1 MELDDKRY
9 PICARIHQVGGYSA
23 HTGQSDLLNFVMGI
37 PDAPREIRLVHGDE
51 GAKAALKS
59 VLENALK
66 TTPGSRVV
74 IAE

>member
-23 HTGQSDLLNFVMGI
+23 HAGQIDLLNFVMGI
-37 PDAPREIRLVHGDE
+37 PDAPKEIRLVHGDDD
-51 GAKAALKS
+51 AKAALKV

-66 TTPGSRVV
+66 ATPGSRVV